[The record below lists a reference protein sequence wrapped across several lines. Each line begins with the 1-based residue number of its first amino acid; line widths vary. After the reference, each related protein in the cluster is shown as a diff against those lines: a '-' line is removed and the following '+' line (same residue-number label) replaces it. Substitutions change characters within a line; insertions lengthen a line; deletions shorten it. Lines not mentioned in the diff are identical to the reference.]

1 MLDVCTRTWDL
12 LSPCM
17 AKQDFTSLLVQQG
30 LPDSILPMMTEP
42 CWNLFL
48 PSLSP
53 CIGIFGK
60 LIYAHKGSKFSFF
73 LWQLEAYYR
82 LHNSPPVDSD
92 LCRRSQIHI
101 RTPCECRMHVNFISP
116 CTPNIWHG
124 SFPSYLSI
132 KFSAVRGA
140 LSSYHIHLVLII
152 IVVHIEL
159 CNLWRSGHFS
169 SWACYIP
176 SLRYGRLRQHPVLE
190 HPQAAL
196 LS

>member
-73 LWQLEAYYR
+73 YGNWR
-82 LHNSPPVDSD
+82 LITVCITALQSTQICAGGVKSTYVHPVNVGCMWTLSPPVPLIFDMVPSP
-92 LCRRSQIHI
+92 HI
-101 RTPCECRMHVNFISP
+101 CPLNFP
-116 CTPNIWHG
+116 QCV
-124 SFPSYLSI
+124 
-132 KFSAVRGA
+132 VRC
-140 LSSYHIHLVLII
+140 LPTTSTLF
-152 IVVHIEL
+152 
-159 CNLWRSGHFS
+159 W
-169 SWACYIP
+169 
-176 SLRYGRLRQHPVLE
+176 
-190 HPQAAL
+190 
-196 LS
+196 